1 MTSLLPGVQRPPSG
15 PASERWGLGIGDALA
30 ALTRLPDPLQGAVRL
45 LNHFGGLAVS
55 GDEVEFDG
63 DSVDWSDV
71 VDIETHSLVGYL
83 LADALQAQI
92 GRLPLP
98 RFPFRRRLL
107 GLASDTVLTA
117 AVAAAGRPLSSLLD
131 VRIPAEVNYRG
142 RLRNRTMS
150 AGVLATLLLADPAV
164 RTAIV
169 ETASAHGV
177 PVRHADDD
185 AIDAAE
191 RRARRLENWA
201 RDRF

>member
-1 MTSLLPGVQRPPSG
+1 M
-15 PASERWGLGIGDALA
+15 A
-30 ALTRLPDPLQGAVRL
+30 ALSRLPDPLQRAVRM

-83 LADALQAQI
+83 LTDALQAQVN
-92 GRLPLP
+92 RLPVP
-98 RFPFRRRLL
+98 RFPFRKQLL
-107 GLASDTVLTA
+107 GLASDAVLTA
-117 AVAAAGRPLSSLLD
+117 AVAAVGGPLSSLLD
-131 VRIPAEVNYRG
+131 VRVPAEVNYRG
-142 RLRNRTMS
+142 RLRNRTLS

-164 RTAIV
+164 RAAVV

-177 PVRHADDD
+177 PVRRADDD

-191 RRARRLENWA
+191 RRAQWLENWV

>member
-1 MTSLLPGVQRPPSG
+1 MVTSALSGLRPPSG
-15 PASERWGLGIGDALA
+15 PASRRWGVGIGDAVVGLA
-30 ALTRLPDPLQGAVRL
+30 RVPDPLQGAVRL

-55 GDEVEFDG
+55 GKQVEFDG

-83 LADALQAQI
+83 LSDALQTQV

-107 GLASDTVLTA
+107 DLVSDAVLTA
-117 AVAAAGRPLSSLLD
+117 AVAAAGGPLSSLLD

-142 RLRNRTMS
+142 LLRDRTLS

-164 RTAIV
+164 RRAV
-169 ETASAHGV
+169 LETAQAHGV
-177 PVRHADDD
+177 PVRRADDD

-191 RRARRLENWA
+191 RRARWLK
-201 RDRF
+201 DRF